1 MRRSTFAAGAVGI
14 RLTLGDPAHMSFTF
28 LSCHLAPHDHN
39 AERRNADWAS
49 IVSGLIFA
57 SPVSGKQHQMY
68 DTTFLFVAGD
78 LNYRLSRTHPER
90 LALTQIGERL
100 SPNRLPELL
109 VHDQLRIE
117 QQKGNTLHG
126 LQEGEIRFPPSYKFV
141 KGTDR
146 YKVRRPCMHPADTV
160 QLIRSAGFLIVLPFL
175 QNFAERVPAWCDRVM
190 YAGPATDS
198 VTVEQYRSTT
208 SIRTSDHKPVA
219 ALFLIQ
225 FPSSSQSNSLS
236 VRSPY
241 PVDPQA
247 PLKRAL
253 GLVLSKLVGAV
264 WAILRTIGFG
274 SPWVG
279 AAILLLHTAAV
290 ILEFDYIGHLQALW
304 HWLRTAD
311 KLEAYNN
318 FAMATTERVQ
328 AFIDER
334 TDIFFGPF
342 KSASKQS

>member
-1 MRRSTFAAGAVGI
+1 MLLSLSAGAVGI
-14 RLTLGDPAHMSFTF
+14 RLTLSDPGRTSFTF

-39 AERRNADWAS
+39 AERRNADWAT
-49 IVSGLIFA
+49 IVSGLTFT
-57 SPVSGKQHQMY
+57 SPSTGKQHQIY

-90 LALTQIGERL
+90 LTLTQIGERL

-109 VHDQLRIE
+109 AHDQLRIE
-117 QQKGNTLHG
+117 QQKGNTLYG
-126 LQEGEIRFPPSYKFV
+126 LQEGEIKFPPSYKFV

-146 YKVRRPCMHPADTV
+146 YKVRGPCIYFADTR
-160 QLIRSAGFLIVLPFL
+160 QLIARAGACIVLPSS
-175 QNFAERVPAWCDRVM
+175 QNFADRVPAWCDRVM
-190 YAGPATDS
+190 YAGPASDS

-208 SIRTSDHKPVA
+208 SIRTSDHKPVS
-219 ALFLIQ
+219 ALFRIQ
-225 FPSSSQSNSLS
+225 LPSSSQSSTLS

-253 GLVLSKLVGAV
+253 GLVLSKVVGAV

-274 SPWVG
+274 SPWIG
-279 AAILLLHTAAV
+279 ATILLLHTAAV
-290 ILEFDYIGHLQALW
+290 ILDFDYIGHLQALW

-311 KLEAYNN
+311 KKEAYDN
-318 FAMATTERVQ
+318 FAMATTDRVQ

-342 KSASKQS
+342 KGASKQS